1 MHWRR
6 VWILM
11 APTSH
16 TSSRLLLWQKAVL
29 ISIIFHSITFTLQA
43 LLMRGV
49 VCTHTL
55 FLESMSC
62 LDFLD
67 KLIVISTEGAL
78 TLLTTYDNLV
88 IITIPS
94 NPSIPSVQPTK
105 PL

>member
-1 MHWRR
+1 M
-6 VWILM
+6 
-11 APTSH
+11 
-16 TSSRLLLWQKAVL
+16 SSRLLLWQKAVL

-67 KLIVISTEGAL
+67 KLIIIGTEGAL
-78 TLLTTYDNLV
+78 RLRTTYDNHPIQPIHPIRPAHKASL
-88 IITIPS
+88 II
-94 NPSIPSVQPTK
+94 
-105 PL
+105 